1 MLDSFVLNMNQ
12 TTKQIVKSVQ
22 QTLFFNRRHS
32 DWASLKPYFTVQAI
46 FSAIIILNNSFVLL
60 LFFYE
65 RKSIKPTHK
74 YIISMVVNDL
84 LTGILFIPTL
94 CTFFEFELFYDPQIC
109 FINSSMGFFM
119 IINSLTTILI
129 ASVDRYWSI
138 AFPVHYRKHVN
149 DKICNCKCM
158 TIAISSNQNSFF
170 NRYHLWIMVDVS
182 YTCPRIN
189 GFQERCWT
197 VPYIL

>member
-74 YIISMVVNDL
+74 YIISMVVNEL
-84 LTGILFIPTL
+84 LTGILLIPIL
-94 CTFFEFELFYDPQIC
+94 CTFFEFYLFTNEKTC
-109 FINSSMGFFM
+109 FITSTMGFFV
-119 IINSLTTILI
+119 IINSLNTILI
-129 ASVDRYWSI
+129 SSIDRYWSI
-138 AFPVHYRKHVN
+138 AFPVHYRKYAKDTV
-149 DKICNCKCM
+149 CNCKC
-158 TIAISSNQNSFF
+158 
-170 NRYHLWIMVDVS
+170 L
-182 YTCPRIN
+182 
-189 GFQERCWT
+189 
-197 VPYIL
+197 L